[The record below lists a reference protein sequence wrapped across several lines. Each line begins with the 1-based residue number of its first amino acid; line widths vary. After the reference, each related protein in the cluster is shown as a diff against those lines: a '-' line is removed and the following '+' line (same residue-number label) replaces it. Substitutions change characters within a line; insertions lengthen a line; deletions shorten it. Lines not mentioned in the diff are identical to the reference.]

1 MRLPACTT
9 SWARVVTG
17 IAPQVP
23 LLLAENS
30 GSDEIALEMTSE
42 LAAPVL
48 WTVSVLVA
56 VWPTVTLP
64 KASEA
69 VTVSV
74 VVGVAVGVAVAV
86 DVAVGVAV
94 RVLVAEA
101 VAVAVGVAVAVAV
114 GVAV

>member
-1 MRLPACTT
+1 MTASVHDCLGA
-9 SWARVVTG
+9 SVTG
-17 IAPQVP
+17 TAPQVP

-30 GSDEIALEMTSE
+30 GSDEIALEMISE

-56 VWPTVTLP
+56 FWPTVTLP

-86 DVAVGVAV
+86 KVAVAVAVGVAV
-94 RVLVAEA
+94 RVLVAVPVAVE
-101 VAVAVGVAVAVAV
+101 VAVAVDVAV
-114 GVAV
+114 